1 MIKVKKL
8 GLIDWAVIALTVIQI
23 ILLIMVLHYRNA
35 YVDALDTIE
44 IKNNRIQE
52 LLTDNYNCKMAQ
64 DETYELFMSC
74 VYPDGI
80 PEYEPSYE

>member
-1 MIKVKKL
+1 MKKL
-8 GLIDWAVIALTVIQI
+8 GIKDYFLIGLSIIGVILI
-23 ILLIMVLHYRNA
+23 ILVVHYRNA
-35 YVDALDTIE
+35 YVDALDTID

-64 DETYELFMSC
+64 DETYELFLNC

-80 PEYEPSYE
+80 PEYEPTYEE